1 MTAAPQTRTGTAHRG
16 LPGTDLPPTPSAL
29 DERQRVMT
37 PRRTRLL
44 LALNTV
50 AALAYVVWWAM
61 PGHVGN
67 PVLFTLLLLAEA
79 FTFSHVVGLWWAV
92 GATRV
97 EAPPAPTRRW
107 SVDVLVP
114 TYGEPLPVLE
124 ATVRA
129 AVAMRSTHADATVL
143 VLDDARRPEVEAL
156 AGALGARYRT
166 REGNAGAKAGN
177 LNAALAVSDADLV
190 AVFDAD
196 HVPHPEFLDRLVG
209 YFEDPRTAFVQTPQY
224 YANAAHSRVA
234 RGAYDQQ
241 ALFYGPI
248 CRGKNGLDA
257 AFCCGTNV
265 VFRRAALEEV
275 GGFDTES
282 VVEDF
287 VTSIHLHRKGWRSVY
302 YPYVLAAGIGPTTL
316 ATFFSQQFRWARG
329 SVGALVTG
337 EPFKPGLTLPQRV
350 QYLLATS
357 FYLTGLVTLV
367 YVLLPVVYML
377 TGASAFSAD
386 AGSFVFVY
394 APFLV
399 LGLLTVRR
407 GLGRQLSLDHLR
419 YTFGTFP
426 VYALAS
432 LSALTGRKA
441 SFNVTSKD
449 EAAAPPPLLALVPV
463 ALQVVTVLACVY
475 GFFAR
480 DVDARTW
487 TNLAWAT
494 INVLLLAGVGGAAL
508 EELRRAVAARR
519 PARRGRRSAVA
530 TGGAR

>member
-1 MTAAPQTRTGTAHRG
+1 MTVDLTTGAAGPAAAARDA
-16 LPGTDLPPTPSAL
+16 DVPPTPEAL
-29 DERQRVMT
+29 DSTGAWRT
-37 PRRTRLL
+37 PGRIRALL
-44 LALNTV
+44 VVDAV
-50 AALAYVVWWAM
+50 AAVAYAAWWVV

-67 PVLFTLLLLAEA
+67 VWLFAVLLLAEA
-79 FTFSHVVGLWWAV
+79 FTFSHVVGLWWAI

-97 EAPPAPTRRW
+97 VPPPAPTRTW
-107 SVDVLVP
+107 TVDVLIP
-114 TYGEPLPVLE
+114 TYGEPLAVLE
-124 ATVRA
+124 ATLAA
-129 AVAMRSTHADATVL
+129 AVGLRGTHTVHTTYL
-143 VLDDARRPEVEAL
+143 LDDARRPEVARL
-156 AGALGARYRT
+156 AKAYGAQYRI
-166 REGNAGAKAGN
+166 RPDNAGAKAGN
-177 LNAALAVSDADLV
+177 LNRALAQSKADLV

-196 HVPHPEFLDRLVG
+196 HVPHPDFLDRLVG
-209 YFEDPRTAFVQTPQY
+209 YFEDDGIAFVQTPQY

-248 CRGKNGLDA
+248 CRGKSGLGA

-265 VFRRAALEEV
+265 VFRRTALASV
-275 GGFDTES
+275 GGFDTDS

-316 ATFFSQQFRWARG
+316 ATFFSQQYRWARG

-337 EPFKPGLTLPQRV
+337 EPFKPGLTRAQRF
-350 QYLLATS
+350 QYLLATT
-357 FYLTGLVTLV
+357 FYLSGLATLV
-367 YVLLPVVYML
+367 YVLLPILYML
-377 TGASAFSAD
+377 FGLSAFSAS

-399 LGLLTVRR
+399 LGLLTVRW

-432 LSALTGRKA
+432 LSAITGRTA
-441 SFNVTSKD
+441 RFNVTSKD
-449 EAAAPPPLLALVPV
+449 EAAAPPPPLALVPV
-463 ALQVVTVLACVY
+463 ALQVLTVVACVY
-475 GFFAR
+475 GFTAR
-480 DVDARTW
+480 PIDARTW
-487 TNLAWAT
+487 TNASWAT

-508 EELRRAVAARR
+508 AELRAAVLPPRRHRTRHRAQA
-519 PARRGRRSAVA
+519 PEPGL
-530 TGGAR
+530 